1 MGNDK
6 PPQLQDGKDY
16 LRWKREVEIWVL
28 GTSAAATKQAA
39 LCVLSIKDEK
49 ARDFATRLSH
59 TELKKAEGLKYLLA
73 EMDKFYKEDSTQCI
87 FLAIEELEKFRRG
100 KLTMTEYIAEFHR
113 KVNQIN
119 ELLPAP
125 PPPAVGQEAP
135 PVNPI
140 YHDSIQAYKM
150 LVQADLTPEQV
161 TLVKAAMGKDALS
174 TDNIEECL
182 KRCHGDK
189 VFCGSSSSSSKSESV
204 KIKTEPED
212 TYYGYESSTDE
223 EEAYYQK
230 NHSNN
235 RKFSGKDR
243 KSGYYNKHKKDPE
256 RSKEKY
262 SQKRH
267 GAEKQREYEFNRKDP
282 ATGEYERCRICQSV
296 KHFAY
301 NCPHSKDKKVM
312 FQKVDGDFCE
322 TVLLVGETFNKAL
335 IDTGATSNVCGEIW
349 LNTYLDSLPTNL
361 RKDVKD
367 LKKDMRFRFG
377 DGEAVTSQRCV
388 LLPVHLCDKDL
399 VIETYVV
406 AGGLPFLLSRTCM
419 KEMGVSLDIE
429 CDRIAISGKY
439 QDLEVTNSGHYVADL
454 LDRTENV
461 LVNFKSEKDPKKKA
475 IKLHRYFGHPRS
487 KRLVDMVKNSE
498 LNDEKLI
505 KELKNLDESC
515 ENCVV
520 HKRDTPRPKSSLLTA
535 TDFNEVVSMDI
546 KQLSTGDLMLHFI
559 DLFSRFSTTCIV
571 PNKHRDTIISG
582 VFKCWITLFGPAGMF
597 FSDNGGEFVNDDF
610 LEMCESLD
618 INMKTTAANSPWSNG
633 VCERHN
639 GLIAESFDKILEDV
653 KCSPKIALAWATNA
667 KNCLA
672 NTFGYSPYTLV
683 FGKNPRIPGLDNI
696 KSVSTL
702 NESVVSMLL
711 ADHLNAMYQSRLSFM
726 KANNSE
732 KLRRALRGRV
742 ANVETE
748 YYTGDKVFFK
758 KKNQK
763 KWSGPATVIGKDGK
777 QVFIRQGGSMF
788 RVHVTKIVL
797 KSRADRVMETS
808 AKECKDQEEAIPSE
822 KTQVENKKS
831 VSRCEETS
839 DSDSECEMYDQFEE
853 PVPGQAQ
860 SSDATENSVE
870 ANDVVQPSNIS
881 AEDDSVSGEIE
892 PSERD
897 SSFASA
903 VEDFANNTITED
915 SDAWEPVD
923 FKKNGVLDLAPKDEI
938 RFRSEELTENQW
950 EKATVISS
958 GGRVKSA
965 KNRNIFNLKKNSD
978 DSVHHLPL
986 EKYEVQ
992 KKNAEPDSSVM
1003 YFEDNHQTCEVFAVH
1018 ISKERY
1024 DEPEIKA
1031 AMKAELDSWK
1041 KYGVYKEISDS
1052 GQKTVST
1059 RWVVTKKGN
1068 GYKARLVI
1076 RGFEEGLLEH
1086 VDSPTSDKCSV
1097 RIMLSL
1103 AKGYNWK
1110 IETMDVKAAFLQSKE
1125 LDRVVYVKP
1134 PRNLKKA
1141 GVIWQLEKPAYGLND
1156 SPRNWYNSLKE
1167 FLLSL
1172 GCVVSKY
1179 DPGLFYKREK
1189 GKLAGMILLHVD
1201 DFLVCGN
1208 GSFKE
1213 VIKSIMRKYDI
1224 HKNIGGS
1231 FKYVGVNISQC
1242 NDYITMDQF
1251 DYCKNVSIV
1260 DLEKGRKLQK
1270 LSPLTSGE
1278 KTSYLSLLG
1287 KLSWLSYMTRPD
1299 LKFDV
1304 YTFARKNKTPC
1315 VQDLLDLNGVVSK
1328 VYQKKRVRF
1337 PRLDLKKK
1345 VKMVVFADASF
1356 GNLDNKINSSRGY
1369 VIFLS
1374 TGTEA
1379 GCLTWAA
1386 NKASRVVSS
1395 TLEAETLALFD
1406 GLNHAELLRGIV
1418 AELMFGSDSEEHLIS
1433 IVAFTDSNQLAQSL
1447 YSTKHVSNYKLQRDI
1462 ENIKQRLVRGI
1473 VSEVRWVP
1481 TEQMIADPLTKKG
1494 ADCSKLDYVLE
1505 TGKIFKI

>member
-28 GTSAAATKQAA
+28 GTSAAASKQAA

-59 TELKKAEGLKYLLA
+59 TELKKAEGLKYLLE

-119 ELLPAP
+119 ELLPV
-125 PPPAVGQEAP
+125 PPATGGEAP

-182 KRCHGDK
+182 KRCYGDK

-223 EEAYYQK
+223 EETYYQK
-230 NHSNN
+230 NHSNS
-235 RKFSGKDR
+235 RKFSGKG
-243 KSGYYNKHKKDPE
+243 KSGYYSKQKRDPE
-256 RSKEKY
+256 RSREKF
-262 SQKRH
+262 SQKRSSD
-267 GAEKQREYEFNRKDP
+267 EKQREYEFNRKDP
-282 ATGEYERCRICQSV
+282 KTGEYERCRICQSV

-349 LNTYLDSLPTNL
+349 LNTYLDSLHTNL

-559 DLFSRFSTTCIV
+559 DLFSR
-571 PNKHRDTIISG
+571 
-582 VFKCWITLFGPAGMF
+582 
-597 FSDNGGEFVNDDF
+597 
-610 LEMCESLD
+610 
-618 INMKTTAANSPWSNG
+618 
-633 VCERHN
+633 
-639 GLIAESFDKILEDV
+639 
-653 KCSPKIALAWATNA
+653 
-667 KNCLA
+667 
-672 NTFGYSPYTLV
+672 
-683 FGKNPRIPGLDNI
+683 
-696 KSVSTL
+696 
-702 NESVVSMLL
+702 
-711 ADHLNAMYQSRLSFM
+711 
-726 KANNSE
+726 
-732 KLRRALRGRV
+732 
-742 ANVETE
+742 
-748 YYTGDKVFFK
+748 
-758 KKNQK
+758 
-763 KWSGPATVIGKDGK
+763 
-777 QVFIRQGGSMF
+777 
-788 RVHVTKIVL
+788 
-797 KSRADRVMETS
+797 
-808 AKECKDQEEAIPSE
+808 
-822 KTQVENKKS
+822 
-831 VSRCEETS
+831 
-839 DSDSECEMYDQFEE
+839 
-853 PVPGQAQ
+853 
-860 SSDATENSVE
+860 
-870 ANDVVQPSNIS
+870 
-881 AEDDSVSGEIE
+881 
-892 PSERD
+892 
-897 SSFASA
+897 
-903 VEDFANNTITED
+903 
-915 SDAWEPVD
+915 
-923 FKKNGVLDLAPKDEI
+923 
-938 RFRSEELTENQW
+938 
-950 EKATVISS
+950 
-958 GGRVKSA
+958 
-965 KNRNIFNLKKNSD
+965 
-978 DSVHHLPL
+978 
-986 EKYEVQ
+986 
-992 KKNAEPDSSVM
+992 
-1003 YFEDNHQTCEVFAVH
+1003 
-1018 ISKERY
+1018 
-1024 DEPEIKA
+1024 
-1031 AMKAELDSWK
+1031 
-1041 KYGVYKEISDS
+1041 
-1052 GQKTVST
+1052 
-1059 RWVVTKKGN
+1059 
-1068 GYKARLVI
+1068 
-1076 RGFEEGLLEH
+1076 
-1086 VDSPTSDKCSV
+1086 
-1097 RIMLSL
+1097 
-1103 AKGYNWK
+1103 
-1110 IETMDVKAAFLQSKE
+1110 
-1125 LDRVVYVKP
+1125 
-1134 PRNLKKA
+1134 NLKKA

-1189 GKLAGMILLHVD
+1189 GKLTGMILLHVD

-1208 GSFKE
+1208 GSFKG
-1213 VIKSIMRKYDI
+1213 VIKSIMKKYDI

-1270 LSPLTSGE
+1270 LSPLTSE
-1278 KTSYLSLLG
+1278 ERTSYLSLLG

-1315 VQDLLDLNGVVSK
+1315 VQDLLDLNGVVTK

-1337 PRLDLKKK
+1337 PRLDLKQK

-1395 TLEAETLALFD
+1395 TLEAETLALLD

-1418 AELMFGSDSEEHLIS
+1418 AELMFGSESEEHFIS

-1447 YSTKHVSNYKLQRDI
+1447 YSTKHVSNHKLQRDI
-1462 ENIKQRLVRGI
+1462 ENIKQRLVRGV
-1473 VSEVRWVP
+1473 VSEVRWVS
-1481 TEQMIADPLTKKG
+1481 TDQMLADPLTKKG

-1505 TGKIFKI
+1505 TDKGGDVNSFKNYHPISNLTFLSKVIEKCVQKELSAYLEANNLHASHQSGYRANHSCETATLKIYNDLLCLSDSKNKVVHLLLDLSAAFDTVNHNILISKLKNEFGLKGEVLDWFKSYLADRSFTVSINGKLSSKCFLKVGVPQGSILGPILFILYTKELNPIAQRHEFHIHLYADDTQLYIEFNPLYENLSNIEQRIIACLNDIKNWMTSNKLKVNQDKTEILIVQTKNNFSSWTVPYITLSEEGETLNTSPVVKSLGVLFDEFLTFEDHVDAIVISRTFI